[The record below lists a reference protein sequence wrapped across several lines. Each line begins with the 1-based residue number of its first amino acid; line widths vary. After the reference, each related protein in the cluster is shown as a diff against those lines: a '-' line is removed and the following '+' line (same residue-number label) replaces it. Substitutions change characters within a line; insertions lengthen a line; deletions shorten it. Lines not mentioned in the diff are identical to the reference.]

1 MSTNR
6 LEAFSDGVLAIIITI
21 MVLELRSPDGTD
33 LSALAELLPVLVS
46 YMLSFVVIGIY
57 WNNHHHL
64 LHATKHVNGA
74 IMWTNLFLL
83 FCLSLLPFTTAWM
96 GAHPGA
102 QWPAVLYGVS
112 LLMPGFAFR
121 LLVSAIIGLHGRD
134 SAIGKAIGSDVKG
147 FASLFL
153 YTAAIIVAFF
163 NPWIS
168 YAIYALVAMVWFIPD
183 RRVEGIGS
191 E

>member
-21 MVLELRSPDGTD
+21 MVLELRAPAGAD
-33 LSALAELLPVLVS
+33 LSALAELLPVLAS
-46 YMLSFVVIGIY
+46 YALSFVVIGIY

-64 LHATKHVNGA
+64 LRATKQINGA
-74 IMWTNLFLL
+74 IMWANLFLL

-102 QWPAVLYGVS
+102 LWPAVLYGVS
-112 LLMPGFAFR
+112 LLAPGFAFR
-121 LLVSAIIGLHGRD
+121 LLVSAIIALHGRD
-134 SAIGKAIGSDVKG
+134 SAIAKAIGGDLKG

-153 YTAAIIVAFF
+153 YTAGIAVAFF

-168 YAIYALVAMVWFIPD
+168 YVIYALVAAVWFIPD
-183 RRVEGIGS
+183 RRVEGIRA

>member
-21 MVLELRSPDGTD
+21 MVLELRAPEGAE
-33 LSALAELLPVLVS
+33 LSALTELLPVLAS
-46 YMLSFVVIGIY
+46 YALSFVVVGIY

-64 LHATKHVNGA
+64 LHATKHINAA
-74 IMWTNLFLL
+74 IMWANLFLL

-102 QWPAVLYGVS
+102 LWPAVLYGIS

-121 LLVSAIIGLHGRD
+121 LLVTSIIGLHGRD
-134 SAIGKAIGSDVKG
+134 SAFAKAIGSDFKG
-147 FASLFL
+147 YASLLL
-153 YTAAIIVAFF
+153 YTAGILVAFF

-168 YAIYALVAMVWFIPD
+168 YAIYALVAAVWFIPD
-183 RRVEGIGS
+183 RRVEGIS
-191 E
+191 AE